1 MRDTSGKCTM
11 LPLLAEL
18 AKYYHPDVEVGNVAC
33 TVFGYLIGG
42 KDCATVVG
50 TINQVRARV
59 HACTCARMHGLCTA
73 HEAAGCRPAAAVVR
87 DS

>member
-18 AKYYHPDVEVGNVAC
+18 AKYYHPDVEVVNVAC

-59 HACTCARMHGLCTA
+59 HMHTHAWPMHCARSGRLPPGRRRC
-73 HEAAGCRPAAAVVR
+73 P
-87 DS
+87 S